1 MIRCGPSVWFS
12 MELCGGGSVSDL
24 CTALVRKGRRLN
36 EDQIAY
42 IIKDVIH
49 ALIYLQQNKC
59 LHRDV
64 KGSNILLTEECE
76 VKLVDY
82 GISCQVKSCMRAWF
96 SL

>member
-1 MIRCGPSVWFS
+1 MFRCGPNVWFS

-82 GISCQVKSCMRAWF
+82 GISCQVKSCERAWYR
-96 SL
+96 L